1 MSNQKRHFGRAAL
14 LAAIASAF
22 VVAWGGSAEAAPLA
36 YTGNYDGNSVSVIDT
51 ATKQVV
57 GKPIEVGA
65 QPFSLAV
72 TPDGRYVYV
81 ANYGSDDVSVIDTAS
96 RQTIGTPIPV
106 GPAPGVIAIAPDG
119 KTAYVTDLAAEEV
132 SVIDLQTKVAHS
144 IPLKGEPY
152 GVAFT
157 PDGKLAYV
165 TLEEEDAIELIDT
178 QTEKSVGQ
186 IPVGEGPINI
196 VFTPN
201 GATAY
206 VTNEVSGAVSVIDTA
221 TRQTVKT
228 IPTGALQSGIAITPN
243 GAKAFVPNFNEDTV
257 TVIDTLTNQAVDTI
271 PVGEEPYEVGITPDG
286 KTAYVA
292 EYKSEDIVAI
302 DTATDQKIG
311 TPLNLENEGPWQ
323 VVVAPDQSPQ
333 AAFTPPSATALVPAA
348 FSGADST
355 DPDGIVTS
363 WNWAFGDG
371 GTGTGAS
378 LSHTYNAAG
387 TYNANLSVF
396 DNEGCGSIQVFTGRT
411 AYCSGGAATVTHPV
425 AVAAPAIKVPSNKF
439 TFGRM
444 VKNRKNGT
452 VRLQVKLPGAGSVV
466 LTGGQVHKVTR
477 KVSKAGAMWLTI
489 HARVELNKRL
499 KKIHRAKVKVRIA
512 FTPTG
517 GKPLA
522 KTRSITLLR
531 APRKQHH

>member
-22 VVAWGGSAEAAPLA
+22 VVSWGGSAEAAPFA
-36 YTGNYDGNSVSVIDT
+36 YTANYDGSSVSVIDT
-51 ATKQVV
+51 ATNQVV
-57 GKPIEVGA
+57 GKPIEVGTG
-65 QPFSLAV
+65 PYSVAV

-81 ANYGSDDVSVIDTAS
+81 TNSVSDDVSVIETLN
-96 RQTIGTPIPV
+96 RQPVGTPVPV
-106 GPAPGVIAIAPDG
+106 GLSPGVIAITPDG
-119 KTAYVTDLAAEEV
+119 KAAYVTDSGAEEV
-132 SVIDLQTKVAHS
+132 SVIDTQTKAVHS
-144 IPLKGEPY
+144 IPLQGEPY

-165 TLEEEDAIELIDT
+165 ALEQEDTIELIDT

-186 IPVGEGPINI
+186 IPVGDGPINV

-206 VTNEVSGAVSVIDTA
+206 VTNEVSDDVTVIDTA
-221 TRQTVKT
+221 TRQAVGT
-228 IPTGALQSGIAITPN
+228 IPVGESPWGIAITPN

-257 TVIDTLTNQAVDTI
+257 TVIDTLANQAIDTI
-271 PVGEEPYEVGITPDG
+271 PVGEEPYEAAITPDG
-286 KTAYVA
+286 NTAYVA
-292 EYKSEDIVAI
+292 DYGSEDVIAI
-302 DTATDQKIG
+302 NTATDQKIG
-311 TPLNLENEGPWQ
+311 SPLALPAQGPWQ

-333 AAFTPPSATALVPAA
+333 AVFTPPSATALVPAA

-371 GTGTGAS
+371 GTGTGAG

-387 TYNANLSVF
+387 TFDASLSVF
-396 DNEGCGSIQVFTGRT
+396 DNEGCGSVQVFTGRT

-425 AVAAPAIKVPSNKF
+425 AVAAPAVKVPSNKF

-477 KVSKAGAMWLTI
+477 KASKAGSMWLTI

-499 KKIHRAKVKVRIA
+499 KKIHRATVKVRIA

>member
-1 MSNQKRHFGRAAL
+1 MRKPIKTFRRATL
-14 LAAIASAF
+14 LAASVAAF
-22 VVAWGGSAEAAPLA
+22 VVVWGGSADAAPFA
-36 YTGNYDGNSVSVIDT
+36 YTGNYGGNSVSVIDT
-51 ATKQVV
+51 ATNQVV
-57 GKPIEVGA
+57 GKPIEVGT

-81 ANYGSDDVSVIDTAS
+81 TNYGSDDVSVIDTAS

-106 GPAPGVIAIAPDG
+106 GPSPGVIAIAPDA
-119 KTAYVTDLAAEEV
+119 KTAYVTDVGAEEV
-132 SVIDLQTKVAHS
+132 SVIDLQAKVPHS

-165 TLEEEDAIELIDT
+165 ALEEEDAIELIDT
-178 QTEKSVGQ
+178 QTEQSVGQ

-206 VTNEVSGAVSVIDTA
+206 VTNEVSDDVSVIDTA

-228 IPTGALQSGIAITPN
+228 IPAGALPWGIAITPN
-243 GAKAFVPNFNEDTV
+243 GAKAFVANYGDDTV
-257 TVIDTLTNQAVDTI
+257 TIIDTLTNQAVETI
-271 PVGEEPYEVGITPDG
+271 PVGEEPFEVAITPDG

-311 TPLNLENEGPWQ
+311 SPLALPAQGPWQ
-323 VVVAPDQSPQ
+323 VTVAPDQSPT
-333 AAFTPPSATALVPAA
+333 AAFTAPSATALVPAV
-348 FSGADST
+348 FSGAAST
-355 DPDGIVTS
+355 DPDGTVAS

-378 LSHTYNAAG
+378 LSHTYGAAG
-387 TYNANLSVF
+387 TYSADLSVF
-396 DNEGCGSIQVFTGRT
+396 DNEGCGTVQVFTGRT
-411 AYCSGGAATVTHPV
+411 AYCSGGAANVTHPV
-425 AVAAPAIKVPSNKF
+425 AVAAPAVKVPSNKF
-439 TFGRM
+439 TFGRLI
-444 VKNRKNGT
+444 KNRKNGT
-452 VRLQVKLPGAGSVV
+452 ARLQVKLPGAGSVV

-477 KVSKAGAMWLTI
+477 KAAKAGSMWLTI

-531 APRKQHH
+531 APQKKHR